1 MQSLQY
7 FMIFNWMG
15 SGYKVP
21 DVTMRQRLYYRLD
34 LYFHQSG
41 FLSNVAIVGLFNLV
55 LIIMI
60 IGFGIWKYI
69 KSKE

>member
-1 MQSLQY
+1 
-7 FMIFNWMG
+7 MG
-15 SGYKVP
+15 SGYKVQ
-21 DVTMRQRLYYRLD
+21 DVTITRQRLYYRLD

-41 FLSNVAIVGLFNLV
+41 FLSNIAIVGLFNLV

-60 IGFGIWKYI
+60 TGFGIWKYI